1 MQRTNRSGDGGE
13 KSLLCDPG
21 SELRLAW
28 RETIKAKIINGMEK
42 KGEKK
47 KRVRIV
53 GWQSSSFR
61 HYPSSY
67 SHRHYRCCL
76 LQSFS
81 DLSLFIPWWMRRSS
95 CVHAC
100 DNTACWTYGGRG
112 HTVHLCIMHQGETA
126 SASATRQRSTRASD
140 CTLLYVRRFL
150 EMLWA

>member
-1 MQRTNRSGDGGE
+1 MERDNKGQDNKWDG
-13 KSLLCDPG
+13 
-21 SELRLAW
+21 
-28 RETIKAKIINGMEK
+28 K
-42 KGEKK
+42 KRKDK

-126 SASATRQRSTRASD
+126 SASAIRHGQPELQIACFCMCAVFLKCYGHRIRADIVKKCRQKWS
-140 CTLLYVRRFL
+140 YQV
-150 EMLWA
+150 